1 VTTDNGCSGR
11 IEILPV
17 LGVAELRPHDDL
29 VAEIARCAP
38 WLEDGDILVVT
49 SKAVSKIEG
58 RLREVPAGAEQR
70 EAIRQ
75 GLIDE
80 ETVRVVAQRGTLRI
94 VETRNGLVLAAA
106 GVDSSNVQS
115 NELALLPVDP
125 DASANRLRDGIRDK
139 LGVSVAVVIS
149 DSMGRPWR
157 HGITDI
163 AIGVAGIAAVTDERG
178 AKDKHGNVLVT
189 TEVAVADE
197 LAAAADLVKGKLADI
212 PVAVVRGLTYA
223 DDSRGSSTLQRGI
236 ADDLFRMGT
245 AEALALGHAQAWSG
259 SINGSSTNGS
269 STNGDGPARDS
280 VAAQVVALH
289 ADVLATIATMRL
301 DAGDGTGQSAVRE
314 AFYSLLAARPD
325 ATRRACAPGHVTAST
340 VLLDHEARRVLLTL
354 HPRVG
359 AWLQLGGH
367 CEDTDLSL
375 GFAAARE
382 ALEESGIHGI
392 QLDPLPIDLD
402 IHPITCSLGLPT
414 RHFDVR
420 FVGRAPLAAEAVI
433 SSESDDLQWFDVDKL
448 PSNIA
453 PELPR
458 LIRRAVQHA
467 RSRS

>member
-1 VTTDNGCSGR
+1 VT
-11 IEILPV
+11 
-17 LGVAELRPHDDL
+17 ELRPGDDL

-38 WLEDGDILVVT
+38 WLDDGDILVVT

-58 RLREVPAGAEQR
+58 RLRAVPADAEQR
-70 EAIRQ
+70 EAARQ
-75 GLIDE
+75 GLISE
-80 ETVRVVAQRGTLRI
+80 ETVRIVAQRGTLRI
-94 VETRNGLVLAAA
+94 VETRHGLVLAAA

-115 NELALLPVDP
+115 NEVALLPIDP
-125 DASANRLRDGIRDK
+125 DASARRLLAGIHDK

-163 AIGVAGIAAVTDERG
+163 AIGVAGMAAVTDERG
-178 AKDKHGNVLVT
+178 ATDKHGNVLVT

-212 PVAVVRGLTYA
+212 PVAVVRGLIYA
-223 DDSRGSSTLQRGI
+223 DDTRGSSTLQRGM

-245 AEALALGHAQAWSG
+245 AEALALGRAQSWSG
-259 SINGSSTNGS
+259 PSTGTSTNGAS
-269 STNGDGPARDS
+269 ANGASTNSDVPGADG

-301 DAGDGTGQSAVRE
+301 DASDGTGQSAVRE
-314 AFYSLLAARPD
+314 AFFSLLAARPD

-359 AWLQLGGH
+359 SWLQLGGH

-392 QLDPLPIDLD
+392 QIDPQPIDLD

-420 FVGRAPLAAEAVI
+420 FAGRAPVAAEAII
-433 SSESDDLQWFDVDKL
+433 SSESDDLQWFDVENL

-467 RSRS
+467 RSRP